1 MNSHN
6 QDFDREARLQAAAE
20 NAERLG
26 LPSGSDPELDRQ
38 RLVLRALRQEPLPQ
52 LSANFARG
60 MAVLVARR
68 DKKIAPED
76 WMMTVLMGA
85 LGLGGLFYLM
95 PIMAKLLGEMHLSVP
110 RLPWPM
116 VIATVVAIAAA
127 WAVDQGLL
135 RFESKKR

>member
-1 MNSHN
+1 MNMH
-6 QDFDREARLQAAAE
+6 DHDREARLQAAAE
-20 NAERLG
+20 QAERLN

-38 RLVLRALRQEPLPQ
+38 RLVIRALRQEPLPQ

-68 DKKIAPED
+68 DKKITPED

-85 LGLGGLFYLM
+85 LGVGSLVCVM
-95 PIMAKLLGEMHLSVP
+95 PVMAKLMGGMHLSLP

-127 WAVDQGLL
+127 WALDQGVL
-135 RFESKKR
+135 RFESKRR